1 MNKEQPEKME
11 DQSSKIQ
18 NPELD
23 GHGTSASHLDSP
35 QSVEP
40 APLIA
45 QSPDSPIAQSSD
57 VSMAR
62 PLDGTIAR
70 SSDGS
75 MAQSPD
81 DPISRTLDGPM
92 TRRPDEPISRS
103 SDGSMTRWPDEPI
116 GTTGRWTS
124 YRLLLMARLKEM
136 YREPEV
142 IFWVFGF
149 PILLALGLGI
159 AFRNKPANVSRVAVE
174 AGPEAERAM
183 ELLRAA
189 SAAGTVRAELLPASD
204 ALNQF
209 RLGKYDLV
217 VTARGGGFEYLF
229 DPARPESV
237 LARTLTDD
245 ALQTAAGRKP
255 SVPSSSRVSSE
266 PGARY
271 IDFLIPGLLGM
282 NLMNSG
288 MWGIGFALVDL
299 RQRKLLKRFVAS
311 PMRRSDFLFAL
322 VSSRLVLMVIELVV
336 LLGFGVL
343 VFHMR
348 VIGSWISIL
357 FINVVGALCFGGIG
371 LITASRAQKIETIS
385 GLINLVM
392 MPMWI
397 LSGVFF
403 SYERFPA
410 LLHPFIKA
418 LPLTALNDA
427 LRAAILEGA
436 SLPHQST
443 RLLVLAVWGVLSYV
457 LALRWFRWT

>member
-1 MNKEQPEKME
+1 MPTPSLPSA
-11 DQSSKIQ
+11 DQA
-18 NPELD
+18 N
-23 GHGTSASHLDSP
+23 SARAL
-35 QSVEP
+35 
-40 APLIA
+40 A
-45 QSPDSPIAQSSD
+45 Q
-57 VSMAR
+57 
-62 PLDGTIAR
+62 
-70 SSDGS
+70 
-75 MAQSPD
+75 
-81 DPISRTLDGPM
+81 
-92 TRRPDEPISRS
+92 
-103 SDGSMTRWPDEPI
+103 
-116 GTTGRWTS
+116 TGRWNS
-124 YRLLLMARLKEM
+124 YRLLLVARLKEM

-142 IFWVFGF
+142 IFWVFLF

-159 AFRNKPANVSRVAVE
+159 AFRNKPADVCRVVLV
-174 AGPEAERAM
+174 AGPEAAHTQ
-183 ELLRAA
+183 ELLRSA
-189 SAAGTVRAELLPASD
+189 STARSVQAVILPAAD

-217 VTARGGGFEYLF
+217 VEPRAGGIEYLY

-237 LARTLTDD
+237 LARGVTDD
-245 ALQTAAGRKP
+245 ALQAAAGRVNR
-255 SVPSSSRVSSE
+255 VPTTGRISSQ

-288 MWGIGFALVDL
+288 MWGIGFALVDM

-311 PMRRSDFLFAL
+311 PMRRSDFLLAL
-322 VSSRLVLMVIELVV
+322 ASSRLVLMLIELGL

-343 VFHMR
+343 AFHMR
-348 VIGSWISIL
+348 VTGSWASIIIISAL
-357 FINVVGALCFGGIG
+357 GALCFGGVG
-371 LITASRAQKIETIS
+371 LLTASRAQKIETVS

-410 LLHPFIKA
+410 LLHPLIKA

-436 SLPHQST
+436 PLAQQSA
-443 RLLVLAVWGVLSYV
+443 RLLVLGLWGVLSYF

>member
-1 MNKEQPEKME
+1 M
-11 DQSSKIQ
+11 SKTTMPR
-18 NPELD
+18 NFVSD
-23 GHGTSASHLDSP
+23 H
-35 QSVEP
+35 
-40 APLIA
+40 
-45 QSPDSPIAQSSD
+45 PI
-57 VSMAR
+57 
-62 PLDGTIAR
+62 
-70 SSDGS
+70 
-75 MAQSPD
+75 
-81 DPISRTLDGPM
+81 
-92 TRRPDEPISRS
+92 
-103 SDGSMTRWPDEPI
+103 
-116 GTTGRWTS
+116 TGRWKS
-124 YRLLLMARLKEM
+124 YELLLLARLKEM

-142 IFWVFGF
+142 IFWVFVF

-159 AFRNKPANVSRVAVE
+159 AFRNKPADVSRVAVA
-174 AGPEAERAM
+174 AGPEAAQAI
-183 ELLRAA
+183 ELLRPA
-189 SAAGTVRAELLPASD
+189 SAEGTVHAELLPASE
-204 ALNQF
+204 AINQF

-217 VTARGGGFEYLF
+217 VTARSNGYEYLY

-237 LARTLTDD
+237 LARSITDD
-245 ALQTAAGRKP
+245 ALQMAAGRKNRIP
-255 SVPSSSRVSSE
+255 TTGRVSSE

-311 PMRRSDFLFAL
+311 PMRRSDFLLAL
-322 VSSRLVLMVIELVV
+322 ASSRLVLMLLELVL
-336 LLGFGVL
+336 LLGFGAL
-343 VFHMR
+343 AFH
-348 VIGSWISIL
+348 IHLAGSWASIL
-357 FINVVGALCFGGIG
+357 VISALGALCFGGVG
-371 LITASRAQKIETIS
+371 LLTASRAQKIETVS

-410 LLHPFIKA
+410 VLHPLIKV

-436 SLPHQST
+436 PLAHQSG
-443 RLLVLAVWGVLSYV
+443 RLLVLCLWGVITYL